1 MAGPSLQASFCCF
14 FIRSRFS
21 SLLLRVLEGVLIL
34 CDAEKKLRRLDRDGP
49 ASQRVCD
56 VRIEVERATER
67 AAERK
72 PLQNCTKETRRDRRT
87 SRNAIY
93 VHAHSQIRHLKLSAR
108 ERDERR
114 KKVQE
119 VNCRRLPPCA
129 AADDEL
135 PPAENVNNIN
145 KIKKIL

>member
-1 MAGPSLQASFCCF
+1 M
-14 FIRSRFS
+14 
-21 SLLLRVLEGVLIL
+21 IL
-34 CDAEKKLRRLDRDGP
+34 CDAVKKLRRLDRDGP

-72 PLQNCTKETRRDRRT
+72 PLKNCTKETRRDRRT
-87 SRNAIY
+87 SWNAIY
-93 VHAHSQIRHLKLSAR
+93 VCMHIRDSTFKIER
-108 ERDERR
+108 ERERR
-114 KKVQE
+114 EKKVQE

-135 PPAENVNNIN
+135 PPAENVNM
-145 KIKKIL
+145 